1 MILVF
6 FFFFVQELVIED
18 QGRDCAEALTRM
30 SNLECLTLEN
40 YTWHVNDER
49 FYQVCFSRLTRL
61 VLKNP
66 KMVGVDVEFLEKLGE
81 WCCNLRSLSITLYH
95 RDLFSRV
102 HLFNGG
108 RYTPKDYKFL
118 PMLESLTID
127 GDVSLC
133 LIESLLTSVKGL
145 KSLTIYVHR
154 QLSIGGAPAFQLQLP
169 DDPEDE
175 EDEDNFVPPIVG
187 AGGGGAF
194 DVMMLRMARDGHLSE
209 LVSLQCFQ
217 WDVSLETM
225 LFIVDQ
231 CPKLRDIWGLDLVM
245 LSPSAIAAVQS
256 HIKKNNRHIDVH
268 DGMCG
273 STSSPTCTIPKGIPF
288 LSERSKHRVE
298 AADNAAD
305 DDGRKLEKLLSGEE
319 ALEDILREVCLQR
332 R

>member
-1 MILVF
+1 M
-6 FFFFVQELVIED
+6 VIED

-30 SNLECLTLEN
+30 PNLECLTLEN
-40 YTWHVNDER
+40 YTWNSSDER
-49 FYQVCFSRLTRL
+49 FYQICFSKLTRL

-66 KMVGVDVEFLEKLGE
+66 KMIGVNVEFIEKLGD
-81 WCCNLRSLSITLYH
+81 WCFNLKSLSVTLYH
-95 RDLFSRV
+95 RDLLSHV
-102 HLFNGG
+102 HQFNSSKPSPRGN
-108 RYTPKDYKFL
+108 KFL
-118 PMLESLTID
+118 PRLESLTID

-133 LIESLLTSVKGL
+133 LIESLLTSVKAL

-154 QLSIGGAPAFQLQLP
+154 QLSIGGAPPFQVHLP
-169 DDPEDE
+169 ENHDNEGEDDIA
-175 EDEDNFVPPIVG
+175 PIVG
-187 AGGGGAF
+187 AGGEGAF
-194 DVMMLRMARDGHLSE
+194 DVMMLRMARDGYLSE
-209 LVSLQCFQ
+209 LESLQCFQ
-217 WDVSLETM
+217 WDVSQETM

-231 CPKLRDIWGLDLVM
+231 CPKLRDIWGLDLLM
-245 LSPSAIAAVQS
+245 LSPAAISAVQA
-256 HIKKNNRHIDVH
+256 HIKKNNRWIDVH

-298 AADNAAD
+298 AADNATD